1 MYYPLRNLTQNE
13 CESQENKAW
22 FTGAWKLKIRAN
34 KNVQFNKMFNCAL
47 RIDAYKGASMLEKW
61 GKSCYIDLCNPV
73 YLKI

>member
-47 RIDAYKGASMLEKW
+47 RIDASKGRV
-61 GKSCYIDLCNPV
+61 C
-73 YLKI
+73 LKNGENRAILIFVIRFI